1 MTTVTYGPGN
11 PVPGGAR
18 HRGRALLTAAVAI
31 GAVAVSGFVV
41 ASLLLPNLF
50 GTTIREQP
58 NAVVLAQLEDLAQF
72 QAATGRFQT
81 IVDVEEDANLLPD
94 WLKGEHKV
102 LAAEGDVAAAV
113 DFSGLGEDALEV
125 SDDGESVIV
134 HAPAPTLQPTR
145 LDRSATR
152 VIARD
157 RGLLDRADDALT
169 SGNPSADDDLYVRAE
184 EKLADAAGQSDLQRR
199 AEESTRQVLTDL
211 MRGAGFERVTVVF
224 DGAPNDPAEAT

>member
-1 MTTVTYGPGN
+1 LTVL
-11 PVPGGAR
+11 V
-18 HRGRALLTAAVAI
+18 AAA
-31 GAVAVSGFVV
+31 AVAVSGLVV
-41 ASLLLPNLF
+41 ASLLIPNLF
-50 GTTIREQP
+50 GTTIRERP
-58 NAVVLAQLEDLAQF
+58 NAVVLAQLAELAQF

-113 DFSGLGEDALEV
+113 DFSGLGEDALDISE
-125 SDDGESVIV
+125 DGKSVVV
-134 HAPAPTLQPTR
+134 HLPPPVLQPTQ

-169 SGNPSADDDLYVRAE
+169 TGNPSSDDELYVRAE
-184 EKLADAAGQSDLQRR
+184 EKLADAAGQSDLARR
-199 AEESTRQVLTDL
+199 AEESTREVLTDL
-211 MRGAGFERVTVVF
+211 LRGAGYEQVTVVF
-224 DGAPNDPAEAT
+224 DGASRDPAHAA